1 MPLIARAAPL
11 LILLVACAALG
22 AALIFQHV
30 FGYVPCQMCLWQ
42 RWAYYVG
49 IPLAAV
55 LAAGGT
61 RLPSGLVKAGLAVL
75 LLVFAANAA
84 LGLYHAGV
92 EWHFWPGPTSCGAGA
107 AGPSTGSLIEDLK
120 RTRVVAC
127 DAAPWHFL
135 GLSFAGWNM
144 VASAVVALMS
154 GVGLLGRRPYGSSSV
169 SQYR

>member
-11 LILLVACAALG
+11 LILLIACAALG

-42 RWAYYVG
+42 RWAYYLG

-55 LAAGGT
+55 LAAGGA
-61 RLPSGLVKAGLAVL
+61 RLPPGVVKIGLFVL
-75 LLVFAANAA
+75 LVSFAGNAA

-92 EWHFWPGPTSCGAGA
+92 EWHIWPGPTSCGAGA
-107 AGPSTGSLIEDLK
+107 EGPSTGSLIEDLK

-135 GLSFAGWNM
+135 GLSFAGWNT
-144 VASAVVALMS
+144 VASAALAGVAAI
-154 GVGLLGRRPYGSSSV
+154 GLFRRRV
-169 SQYR
+169 